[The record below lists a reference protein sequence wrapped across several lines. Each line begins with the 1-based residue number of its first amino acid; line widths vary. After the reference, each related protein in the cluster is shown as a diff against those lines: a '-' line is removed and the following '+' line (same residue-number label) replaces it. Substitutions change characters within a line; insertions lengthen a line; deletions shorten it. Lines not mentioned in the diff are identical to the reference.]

1 MKICFFVIAIIV
13 LNALPIFAQTSVKD
27 TNASDW
33 SFHFQQ
39 TMIMQYHPDFGAKYS
54 GQNSL
59 DTSEPVQTSI
69 TSTFFIG
76 RKLWRG
82 AELYFNPELSGGNGL
97 SGVKG
102 IAGFPNGETFRIGD
116 PSPQLTVARF
126 FIRQTFAFS
135 DQDTIFIDDINQLG
149 GRQPLKRLTIIVG
162 KISMTDFF
170 DNNTYSHDPR
180 TQFMNWAL
188 MSNGAWDYPAN
199 TRGYTWGVI
208 TELSLSPWAF
218 RLSGAMV
225 PTEANMSEMDG
236 NIAQANSETIE
247 IERLYELGTQHG
259 VIRTLGYYTE
269 ARMGSY
275 AQTLQLPQG
284 QIDIVNTREYGRT
297 KYGFGINI
305 EHAFS
310 ENVGLAIR
318 AGWND
323 GAAETWMFTEIDRT
337 ISTALLLDGS
347 LWHRKGDNLGVALLL
362 NGISQ
367 DHKDYL
373 KAGGYGFIIGD
384 GALNY
389 TPEFITEL
397 FYAFSLPE
405 FHLSLTPDYQFVLH
419 PAYNADRGP
428 VHVFGMRAHVAF

>member
-1 MKICFFVIAIIV
+1 MIIGTST
-13 LNALPIFAQTSVKD
+13 LIEAQTSLKD
-27 TNASDW
+27 TNTSDW
-33 SFHFQQ
+33 NFHFQQ
-39 TMIMQYHPDFGAKYS
+39 TMIMQYHPDFSATYS
-54 GQNSL
+54 GKNSL
-59 DTSEPVQTSI
+59 KTSEPDQTSL

-76 RKLWRG
+76 KRLWKS
-82 AELYFNPELSGGNGL
+82 AELYFNPELGGGSGL
-97 SGVKG
+97 SGATG
-102 IAGFPNGETFRIGD
+102 IAGFPNGETYRIGD
-116 PSPQLTVARF
+116 PAPQLTVARLF
-126 FIRQTFAFS
+126 LKQTFALS
-135 DQDTIFIDDINQLG
+135 DRDTMVLDDINQLA
-149 GRQPLKRLTIIVG
+149 GRVPSKRFTIIVG

-170 DNNTYSHDPR
+170 DNNSYSHDPR

-208 TELSLSPWAF
+208 TELLLSPWAF
-218 RLSGAMV
+218 RLSSAMV

-247 IERLYELGTQHG
+247 IERLYEFGTQHG
-259 VIRTLGYYTE
+259 VIRTLGYYTK

-275 AQTLQLPQG
+275 TQALQLPQG
-284 QIDIVNTREYGRT
+284 QIDIVNTREYGRS

-310 ENVGLAIR
+310 EDVGLAIR
-318 AGWND
+318 VGWND
-323 GAAETWMFTEIDRT
+323 GANETWMFTEIDRT
-337 ISTALLLDGS
+337 ISTALMLDGS
-347 LWHRKGDNLGVALLL
+347 LWQRKGDNLGVALLL

-367 DHKDYL
+367 DHQDYL

-389 TPEFITEL
+389 APEFITEL
-397 FYAFSLPE
+397 FYTFSLPE
-405 FHLSLTPDYQFVLH
+405 FHVSLTPDYQFVLH